1 MPTACH
7 ILISHNARICMYGR
21 VHGDPG
27 VRVPDPSLGVF
38 YLYGFYN
45 RSLTTSL
52 SLSSLVSSVSRYL
65 IVIGT
70 HTAYDLEHGS
80 SSCELR

>member
-1 MPTACH
+1 
-7 ILISHNARICMYGR
+7 MYGH

-52 SLSSLVSSVSRYL
+52 SLSSLVSSSLGNL

-70 HTAYDLEHGS
+70 HTTYDLEHGS
-80 SSCELR
+80 SANLDRIHFV